1 MRSYNLLTFTV
12 ILLLS
17 SALADKPTEEKS
29 SSSNSKT
36 SKTKKEIS
44 EILKEVS
51 KTTIADKRIDTVPQT
66 ADEKSDLVEAS
77 SSQNYEAGA
86 PVSQGNLYYYYYPVA
101 AYPVNADDKVS
112 SSGSSSVLDS
122 PLIYILVPLVLLLI
136 AVPLVSILTSS
147 SR

>member
-17 SALADKPTEEKS
+17 SALADKPSTAEEKNS
-29 SSSNSKT
+29 SKT

-44 EILKEVS
+44 DILKEVS
-51 KTTIADKRIDTVPQT
+51 KTTADKRIDTVPQT

>member
-51 KTTIADKRIDTVPQT
+51 KTTIADKRIDTVQT

>member
-17 SALADKPTEEKS
+17 SALADKPSTAEEKIS
-29 SSSNSKT
+29 SKT

-44 EILKEVS
+44 DILKEVS
-51 KTTIADKRIDTVPQT
+51 KTTADKRIDTVPQT